1 MRTRSLPGSFRART
15 SLRTR
20 PDAVVGRLAVSAAIA
35 CRENWTVMIVFRSI
49 FHVRLHK
56 FVPLGWLINAGAGA
70 SVQLRSRSGCCGQR
84 LAVATS
90 EGRPTRDLA
99 LTWTPDGESIVEH
112 IAGVEDYQVALATFR
127 AACERW
133 PGRLLATK

>member
-1 MRTRSLPGSFRART
+1 MPSLPSALGSLT
-15 SLRTR
+15 
-20 PDAVVGRLAVSAAIA
+20 PNDADMAVSPWGFTGP
-35 CRENWTVMIVFRSI
+35 RQR
-49 FHVRLHK
+49 HHK
-56 FVPLGWLINAGAGA
+56 FFQYRHDVARHRFGIVCIQFADDAGAGT

-90 EGRPTRDLA
+90 KGRPTRDLA
-99 LTWTPDGESIVEH
+99 LSWTPDGESIVEH